1 MKIKNLLILLS
12 IGLFSCSTSADTAS
26 CCETKKECT
35 KTTACCEMEHC
46 DKDKCEGNCC
56 DMSCCG

>member
-1 MKIKNLLILLS
+1 MKNLLILLS
-12 IGLFSCSTSADTAS
+12 IGLFSCSTSADVAS
-26 CCETKKECT
+26 CCEKTKDCT
-35 KTTACCEMEHC
+35 KTTTCCEMEHC